1 MLIVEAVSN
10 DQDQSPALCG
20 GFSSC
25 RESGAQRDDQA
36 KKFVHVAWHRL
47 RERAENNP
55 A

>member
-10 DQDQSPALCG
+10 DQDQIPALYG
-20 GFSSC
+20 RFSSC

-36 KKFVHVAWHRL
+36 KQFVHVAGHRL
-47 RERAENNP
+47 REKAENNP